1 MSAPIIKVC
10 GNPSCRA
17 REAWLLKNL
26 SQLRQEL
33 IESLQNQAEL
43 FKQLEAEGLL
53 NVDISKILSE

>member
-17 REAWLLKNL
+17 REAWLLK
-26 SQLRQEL
+26 QMHELRTQL

-43 FKQLEAEGLL
+43 FKQLEESGLI
-53 NVDISKILSE
+53 NVDIPKILSE